1 MNIGIISAR
10 LGGTDGVSLET
21 DKWITV
27 LKRMGHSIF
36 LCTGEVLTS
45 MPECTVLPE
54 AALFYG
60 ENVYISEQSFNN
72 EKADAGKLEGRI
84 ERLSDIIE
92 KKLGSFITDKKIDL
106 IIIENAMAVPMH
118 IPLGAAIGRLI
129 DRLDIRAI
137 AHHHD
142 FYWERERFANNNVQ
156 AYLDSYF
163 PSDLGGIV
171 NIVINS
177 PAKESLLEKKGLD
190 SYIAPNVF
198 DFRNTEINVI
208 DDYNRHIRQ
217 SLGIDDKSYFFLQPS
232 RIIPRKCIERSI
244 EIVSMLD
251 HLNIKFVIGGYS
263 GDEGHEYLEKLVRLA
278 GEKKV
283 DMILAGDRIK
293 RAREEVNGTKY
304 YTMWDLY
311 SSADFVT
318 FPSEYEGWGNPV
330 VETFFF
336 KRPLF
341 VNNYMIYEKDI
352 APLGFENVLID
363 GEVTEGAAKKLENI
377 LSERSIY
384 NDIVEKNFK
393 IGSENLSF
401 ENLEMILKLSLNLT
415 RQSRNQIDD

>member
-27 LKRMGHSIF
+27 LKRMGHNIF
-36 LCTGEVLTS
+36 LCTGEALTS
-45 MPECTVLPE
+45 MPECAVIPE
-54 AALFYG
+54 AALFCD
-60 ENVYISEQSFNN
+60 ENVYISGQSFNN
-72 EKADAGKLEGRI
+72 GKADTGKLEDRI
-84 ERLSDIIE
+84 ERLAGIIE
-92 KKLGSFITDKKIDL
+92 QKLESFVTEKRIDL
-106 IIIENAMAVPMH
+106 IIIENAMAVTMQ

-129 DRLDIRAI
+129 DRLNIRAI

-142 FYWERERFANNNVQ
+142 FYWERERFANNNAQ
-156 AYLDSYF
+156 TYLDSYF
-163 PSDLGGIV
+163 PSDLDGIV
-171 NIVINS
+171 NVVINS
-177 PAKESLLEKKGLD
+177 LAKESLLEKKGLD
-190 SYIAPNVF
+190 SLIAPNVF
-198 DFRNTEINVI
+198 DFRNTVINVI
-208 DDYNRHIRQ
+208 DDYNRDIRQ
-217 SLGIDDKSYFFLQPS
+217 SLGIDNKSYLFLQPS

-263 GDEGHEYLEKLVRLA
+263 GDEGDEYHERLVRLA
-278 GEKKV
+278 SEKKV

-293 RAREEVNGTKY
+293 RARAKERGVKY

-352 APLGFENVLID
+352 APLGFESVLID
-363 GEVTEGAAKKLENI
+363 GEVTEGAAKNIENI
-377 LSERSIY
+377 LSERSFY

-401 ENLEMILKLSLNLT
+401 ENLEMILKVAL
-415 RQSRNQIDD
+415 

>member
-27 LKRMGHSIF
+27 LKRMGHNIF
-36 LCTGEVLTS
+36 LCAGEVLTP
-45 MPECTVLPE
+45 MPECTIIPE
-54 AALFYG
+54 ATLFCD
-60 ENVYISEQSFNN
+60 ENLYISEKSFNN
-72 EKADAGKLEGRI
+72 TETDTEKLESRI
-84 ERLSDIIE
+84 ERLSDTIEQKLESFIIE
-92 KKLGSFITDKKIDL
+92 KRIGL

-118 IPLGAAIGRLI
+118 IPLGVAIGRLI
-129 DRLDIRAI
+129 ERLNIRAI

-156 AYLDSYF
+156 NYLDAYF
-163 PSDLGGIV
+163 PADNIDIV

-177 PAKESLLEKKGLD
+177 PAKESLHKEKGLD

-198 DFRNTEINVI
+198 DFRNTGINDI
-208 DDYNRHIRQ
+208 DDYNRDIRR
-217 SLGIDDKSYFFLQPS
+217 SLGIDESSYLFLQPS
-232 RIIPRKCIERSI
+232 RIIPRKRIERSI

-263 GDEGHEYLEKLVRLA
+263 GDEGAEYQEKLIRLA
-278 GEKKV
+278 NEKKV

-293 RAREEVNGTKY
+293 RERAEARGVKH

-330 VETFFF
+330 VETFYF

-352 APLGFENVLID
+352 APLGFETALIH
-363 GEVTEGAAKKLENI
+363 GEVTEEAAGKVENI
-377 LSERSIY
+377 LLNRSYCNEI
-384 NDIVEKNFK
+384 IEKNFK

-401 ENLEMILKLSLNLT
+401 ENLEMILRKLIL
-415 RQSRNQIDD
+415 